1 MTAINFPDN
10 PDVDDLF
17 TVNDRTWK
25 WTGSTWDTVE
35 ELVVGPTGPQGPPGE
50 QGETGPQGVSISIK
64 GTVDDVEDLPAT
76 GNSINDAYIVSA
88 DGDLYIWE
96 GTEWNS
102 VGQIVG
108 PQGPQGIQG
117 ETGPQGEQGIQGEE
131 GPAGQ
136 FGGATFEYE
145 FDDTTTHTEILGNG
159 LFRFNNATPA
169 SATELFIAFID
180 GNGADIFNF
189 LQTIDDSTSQI
200 KGNFKVTKKSD
211 TNEFAFFSIT
221 GSHSHHDD
229 HFHVPIAFLSANGF
243 TPADGEDFYLTF
255 QRTGDIG
262 DTGPQGEQG
271 IQGEPGPQGEQGETG
286 TGGVLGYYG
295 SFYDMTDQSLAS
307 ITAAQP
313 ISIGTVSEA
322 SGISIENDDEITF
335 EYDGTYS
342 MTFSIQITNLDN
354 AIAKAVFWVK
364 KNGVDYPDS
373 ATEIDLP
380 PGKNSTTPNRQ
391 VITINYVATA
401 EAGDYVQVFW
411 AGDSTDLK
419 VESLPA
425 GTNPVYPAVPSII
438 LTAVQVMYTQ
448 AGPQGEPGVAGEP
461 GEPGPPGDDG
471 ETGVVFQD
479 EPPVS
484 TNILWVD
491 TDEDVIE
498 IPSGG
503 DAGQVLAKIDS
514 DDFNTEW
521 VDVTS
526 IPDIDDLVVASTF
539 PIKLNEQ
546 IILADYSIP
555 VGYNGLS
562 AGPITID
569 DGVVVTIPAGSSWS
583 VV

>member
-35 ELVVGPTGPQGPPGE
+35 ELVVGPTGPQGPQGE

-96 GTEWNS
+96 GAEWNS

-108 PQGPQGIQG
+108 PQGPQGEQG
-117 ETGPQGEQGIQGEE
+117 ETGPQGEQGIQGD
-131 GPAGQ
+131 Q
-136 FGGATFEYE
+136 
-145 FDDTTTHTEILGNG
+145 
-159 LFRFNNATPA
+159 
-169 SATELFIAFID
+169 
-180 GNGADIFNF
+180 
-189 LQTIDDSTSQI
+189 
-200 KGNFKVTKKSD
+200 
-211 TNEFAFFSIT
+211 
-221 GSHSHHDD
+221 
-229 HFHVPIAFLSANGF
+229 
-243 TPADGEDFYLTF
+243 
-255 QRTGDIG
+255 GDQG
-262 DTGPQGEQG
+262 D
-271 IQGEPGPQGEQGETG
+271 TG

-313 ISIGTVSEA
+313 ILIGTVAEA

-335 EYDGTYS
+335 EHEGTYS

-411 AGDSTDLK
+411 AGDSTGLK

-448 AGPQGEPGVAGEP
+448 AGPQGEPGET
-461 GEPGPPGDDG
+461 GPEGPAGDDG

-491 TDEDVIE
+491 TDETAIE

-503 DAGQVLAKIDS
+503 DAGQVLAKVDS
-514 DDFNTEW
+514 TDFNTEW
-521 VDVTS
+521 VDV
-526 IPDIDDLVVASTF
+526 DIDALDDLVVASTF